1 MRLQY
6 DDFLSILYHTA
17 TDWRQKDMFSIQMD
31 KAMKYFIGHS
41 SSQIGC
47 LLTHI
52 ATVELGLCLLIMA
65 TVEWGIW
72 LQGEEEEEDEDIA
85 EEREMEL
92 AAAEGRGDNSCN
104 ISASHMNTA
113 TSGDSD
119 TALIYKW
126 AVIKLT
132 VPPSNS
138 LVIEL
143 PQVLD

>member
-1 MRLQY
+1 MNR
-6 DDFLSILYHTA
+6 
-17 TDWRQKDMFSIQMD
+17 K
-31 KAMKYFIGHS
+31 S
-41 SSQIGC
+41 SSQIGG

-52 ATVELGLCLLIMA
+52 ASVELGLCLLIMD

-92 AAAEGRGDNSCN
+92 AVAEGRGDDSCST
-104 ISASHMNTA
+104 SASLMNTV
-113 TSGDSD
+113 TSGHSD
-119 TALIYKW
+119 TTLIYKW
-126 AVIKLT
+126 AVIKST
-132 VPPSNS
+132 VPPSSS